1 MKKILNALAILFICA
16 GLSACSAPAYPS
28 VPQVVITENT
38 KDWYDEENGNWLL
51 HLEYADVE
59 VQGKGF
65 EAAAES
71 IADWFQQNAEELLAY
86 GEKLAQEAEEAAEE
100 AVIIGIGWDPSSY
113 SFYHLIDKPEV
124 MRADSRVISL
134 RVYHSIYLHG
144 AHDIYG
150 YAGVT
155 FDAQTGRLL
164 ELEDIVEDME
174 AFRQKA
180 DDYMVEKLQEEY
192 GDWLI
197 PDYADVVKENWEYGQ
212 IWYLDGAGITIVF
225 DPYELGSFSMGA
237 AEVTLPYELFG
248 TYINE
253 AYRN

>member
-1 MKKILNALAILFICA
+1 MKKFLNALAILLICA
-16 GLSACSAPAYPS
+16 GLSACSALAYPS

-155 FDAQTGRLL
+155 FDAQTGRL
-164 ELEDIVEDME
+164 
-174 AFRQKA
+174 
-180 DDYMVEKLQEEY
+180 
-192 GDWLI
+192 
-197 PDYADVVKENWEYGQ
+197 
-212 IWYLDGAGITIVF
+212 DGAGITIVF